1 MRNLWGQCCRGTWVA
16 ALLYN
21 AMDMVRVVGVQQMGF
36 SDLWCRFVVGVVV
49 GEKDGCVAVVVGVIG
64 GGPLT
69 STPSLG

>member
-1 MRNLWGQCCRGTWVA
+1 
-16 ALLYN
+16 
-21 AMDMVRVVGVQQMGF
+21 MDMVRVVGVQQMGF